1 MAVLFNRKK
10 IFGVPVDIVELDK
23 ILDAVTS
30 LIEKDSK
37 GNNIM
42 AVNAEKIMY
51 AQKDSFLLKCLED
64 ASFLIP
70 DGAGATVALK
80 VIHSAQ
86 TERIPGA
93 DLMLH
98 ICARSAKKGYKIFI
112 YGAKEEVNK
121 KAVEKLKEMFPDISI
136 VGRSN
141 GYVSSEDMDNLI
153 KQINDSKAQV
163 LFVALGSPKQ
173 ELWISKYLDRLKVN
187 ICQGIGGTLD
197 TIAGNV
203 KRAPLIFRKT
213 GTEWIYRLIKQPR
226 RIRRHVAVWMFI
238 FKVIKIWFAKKLQ
251 SLFPLHKWR
260 QT

>member
-1 MAVLFNRKK
+1 MTLFERKRV
-10 IFGVPVDIVELDK
+10 FDVPVDIVTLNR
-23 ILDAVTS
+23 ILDAITY
-30 LIEKDSK
+30 LIEENKK

-51 AQKDSFLLKCLED
+51 AQKDRFLLKCLESS
-64 ASFLIP
+64 SFLIP

-80 VIHSAQ
+80 VIHS
-86 TERIPGA
+86 TKTDRIPGA

-98 ICARSAKKGYKIFI
+98 ICRRAAERGYKLFI

-121 KAVEKLKEMFPDISI
+121 KAVQRLKEMFPNINI

-141 GYVSSEDMDNLI
+141 GYVSPEDMDSLI
-153 KQINDSKAQV
+153 KQINNSKAQV

-173 ELWISKYLDRLKVN
+173 ELWISKYLNRLDVN

-226 RIRRHVAVWMFI
+226 RIRRHIAVWIFI
-238 FKVIKIWFAKKLQ
+238 FKVLKVWLRKKLPHR
-251 SLFPLHKWR
+251 LLPLRKWK
-260 QT
+260 

>member
-1 MAVLFNRKK
+1 MLLFDRKRV
-10 IFGVPVDIVELDK
+10 FGVPVNIVNLDK
-23 ILDAVTS
+23 ILDTITY

-51 AQKDSFLLKCLED
+51 AQKNQFLLKCLENS
-64 ASFLIP
+64 SFLIP

-80 VIHSAQ
+80 VIHSIK

-93 DLMLH
+93 DLMLN
-98 ICARSAKKGYKIFI
+98 ICRLSAEKGYKIFI

-121 KAVEKLKEMFPDISI
+121 KAVEKLKESFPNINI

-141 GYVSSEDMDNLI
+141 GYVSSEDMDSLI
-153 KQINDSKAQV
+153 KQINDSKTQV

-173 ELWISKYLDRLKVN
+173 EIWISKYLSRLNVN

-203 KRAPLIFRKT
+203 KRAPVFFRKT
-213 GTEWIYRLIKQPR
+213 GTEWIYRLIKQPQ
-226 RIRRHVAVWMFI
+226 RIKRHIKIWHFI
-238 FKVIKIWFAKKLQ
+238 IKVIKIWLIKKITHIPI
-251 SLFPLHKWR
+251 S
-260 QT
+260 TS